1 MIFFPRLAHPR
12 TPRRATTPSTT
23 RRDDDSEPSR
33 DVASAGVHP
42 SNAIR
47 DSHGARCA
55 ACA

>member
-47 DSHGARCA
+47 DSHGVRCA

>member
-23 RRDDDSEPSR
+23 RRDDGASR
-33 DVASAGVHP
+33 REMSRQRAFIP

-47 DSHGARCA
+47 DSHGVRCA